1 LKKIV
6 NLRVSVLLLA
16 SVFVL
21 APAVNFA
28 HAQEAPAA
36 TDASQGQ
43 KDAQLQTQAE
53 ESEHQ
58 MDAFRHAKP
67 VVALAKKTGMP
78 VETMA
83 KIFEDLNS
91 GILIAVILF
100 FVFKFV
106 PKTFRKRSETLQQ
119 QLVEARTATAHA
131 NERLAVV
138 EERLSKLGV
147 EIDSIREQS
156 ERDTAND
163 EKRIQE
169 SLEEERKRIVASAE
183 QDIAA
188 AQMTAQRGLKKFAA
202 ELALERAKQQIHLGV
217 EGDRALIHSFGES
230 LKGDRN

>member
-1 LKKIV
+1 LKKLL
-6 NLRVSVLLLA
+6 NLKISVLLLA

-21 APAVNFA
+21 APAVTFA
-28 HAQEAPAA
+28 HAQEAPAS
-36 TDASQGQ
+36 TDASAAH
-43 KDAQLQTQAE
+43 KDSSSQPAE
-53 ESEHQ
+53 ESEHE
-58 MDAFRHAKP
+58 MDKFRHAKP
-67 VVALAKKTGMP
+67 VVALANKTGMP

-100 FVFKFV
+100 FVLKIV
-106 PKTFRKRSETLQQ
+106 PKSFRKRSETLQQ

-188 AQMTAQRGLKKFAA
+188 AQSAAQRGLKKFAA
-202 ELALERAKQQIHLGV
+202 ELALERAKQQIHLGA
-217 EGDRALIHSFGES
+217 EGDRALIHSFGEG
-230 LKGDRN
+230 LKKGDRN

>member
-1 LKKIV
+1 MKK
-6 NLRVSVLLLA
+6 NLNVKFLVLLLA
-16 SVFVL
+16 SFFVL
-21 APAVNFA
+21 TTANGFA
-28 HAQEAPAA
+28 RAQEAPAA
-36 TDASQGQ
+36 TDASGAQ
-43 KDAQLQTQAE
+43 KDSSQPAAE
-53 ESEHQ
+53 DSEKE
-58 MDAFRHAKP
+58 MDSFRHAAP
-67 VVALAKKTGMP
+67 VVALANKTGMP

-100 FVFKFV
+100 FVLKIV

-156 ERDTAND
+156 ERDSAGD

-169 SLEEERKRIVASAE
+169 ALEEERKRIVASAE

-188 AQMTAQRGLKKFAA
+188 AQSAAQRGLKKFAA